1 MEYDAQLRH
10 ALQTVSQGASA
21 MRYAARAQRSS
32 SGLGLSPDFMRRA
45 LTAPLSLLAGF
56 VWDEPLPQ
64 VRVQRN
70 PVRRARMRRATPQ
83 QAKGKG
89 LPKPIDL
96 GGLDTR
102 LRRGLV
108 DNRLDKPD
116 PELEASNCRA
126 LFLEIIRRAAFDWV
140 LYRTSSKLLNRQLAE
155 SAYVWLFS
163 ETQNSHSWSLRRRHG
178 KEITAFLT
186 VCAMLDLDPEHVRN
200 KIRGMTER
208 DIMGAGRPAERRKYK
223 NGEEAV
229 HGEDLPVFDVDVDAL
244 PLHDCMFAPEPPT
257 WG

>member
-10 ALQTVSQGASA
+10 ALQVVSQGAVA
-21 MRYAARAQRSS
+21 MQYASQAQRAAP
-32 SGLGLSPDFMRRA
+32 GAGLSPDFMRRA
-45 LTAPLSLLAGF
+45 LTAPLSMLAGL
-56 VWDEPLPQ
+56 VWDEPLPKA
-64 VRVQRN
+64 RVQRS
-70 PVRRARMRRATPQ
+70 PVRRARMKRATPNLPRR
-83 QAKGKG
+83 KV
-89 LPKPIDL
+89 LPKPVDL
-96 GGLDTR
+96 GSLGTR
-102 LRRGLV
+102 LRMGLV

-126 LFLEIIRRAAFDWV
+126 LLLEVIRRAAFDWV
-140 LYRTSSKLLNRQLAE
+140 LYRTSSKLLNRQLAD

-163 ETQNSHSWSLRRRHG
+163 ETQNSSMWSLRKRNC
-178 KEITAFLT
+178 KELTGFLT
-186 VCAMLDLDPEHVRN
+186 VCSMLDLDPEQVRN
-200 KIRGMTER
+200 RIRGMTER

-229 HGEDLPVFDVDVDAL
+229 HGEDLPVFGVDVDTL